1 MNERVLMHVRSGRV
15 RQSPFPDWRDRALAA
30 VFVAMVC
37 CAAPTAAAEIF
48 KCATRDGTPL
58 YQNFPCGIDSIGSVA
73 TDAPVAATD
82 PKLTKAKASLPA
94 DAPRRKPSAATPVEI
109 RVGMSADEV
118 RALLGD
124 PADVL
129 EDEPASGRVSS
140 WRYADGRSVQFD
152 YKNRVTAV
160 QR

>member
-1 MNERVLMHVRSGRV
+1 M
-15 RQSPFPDWRDRALAA
+15 
-30 VFVAMVC
+30 
-37 CAAPTAAAEIF
+37 
-48 KCATRDGTPL
+48 
-58 YQNFPCGIDSIGSVA
+58 
-73 TDAPVAATD
+73 
-82 PKLTKAKASLPA
+82 
-94 DAPRRKPSAATPVEI
+94 PVEI

-140 WRYADGRSVQFD
+140 WRYADGRSVQFG